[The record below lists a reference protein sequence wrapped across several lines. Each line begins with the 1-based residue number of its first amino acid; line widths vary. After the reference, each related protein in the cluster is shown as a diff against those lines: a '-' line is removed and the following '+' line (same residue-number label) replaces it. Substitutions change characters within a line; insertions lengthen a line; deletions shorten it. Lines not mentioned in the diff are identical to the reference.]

1 LGEFL
6 DDFPTVT
13 QQALSLFELMRE
25 RLALNLKQLD
35 ERALESVMDALR

>member
-13 QQALSLFELMRE
+13 QQALSLLELTRE